1 MNGNSLVN
9 GGQTTFTFNNLIG
22 NPIITYVGLPSTF
35 DVVNST
41 TSTQTAGSGPE
52 WVHEIKQDGYR
63 LMAPAIRSGIRLLTR
78 NWPRLGSAVSTD
90 R

>member
-1 MNGNSLVN
+1 MLYPG
-9 GGQTTFTFNNLIG
+9 
-22 NPIITYVGLPSTF
+22 
-35 DVVNST
+35 VVNST
-41 TSTQTAGSGPE
+41 TNTQTAGSGPE